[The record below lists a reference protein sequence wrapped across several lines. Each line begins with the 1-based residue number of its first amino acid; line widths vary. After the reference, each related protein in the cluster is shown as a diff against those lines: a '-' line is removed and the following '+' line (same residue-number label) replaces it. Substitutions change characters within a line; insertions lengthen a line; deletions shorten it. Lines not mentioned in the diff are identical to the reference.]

1 MNAALQQA
9 WLKWSEMDDMNELA
23 TAYAKAAFE
32 AGWTAAIAQPE
43 VERSTPAGSTNPSS
57 FPWSE
62 ETMHTELGKVELISC
77 DAQLQWIGPEIPLPP
92 PRITAEDVYAAYP
105 RKVGRG
111 AAIKAIQKAAKIIG
125 PKATSMTRFCPYAVL
140 LERTQAFAKATA
152 SWPEADR
159 HFICH
164 PATWFNQERYNDD
177 PKEWERGTAPASQF
191 SVSH

>member
-1 MNAALQQA
+1 MYDC
-9 WLKWSEMDDMNELA
+9 SC
-23 TAYAKAAFE
+23 AFE
-32 AGWTAAIAQPE
+32 AGWNAAIVQTE
-43 VERSTPAGSTNPSS
+43 VSSKSQAGDAGSTPAGST
-57 FPWSE
+57 
-62 ETMHTELGKVELISC
+62 
-77 DAQLQWIGPEIPLPP
+77 
-92 PRITAEDVYAAYP
+92 ITADAIYAAYP

-111 AAIKAIQKAAKIIG
+111 AAIKAIQKAAKLIG

>member
-1 MNAALQQA
+1 MSPEAQ
-9 WLKWSEMDDMNELA
+9 K
-23 TAYAKAAFE
+23 AFE
-32 AGWTAAIAQPE
+32 AWFEVYDATEGGWGAVNRENCFTAFGAGWNAACAQTE
-43 VERSTPAGSTNPSS
+43 VASTSAGGTP
-57 FPWSE
+57 
-62 ETMHTELGKVELISC
+62 
-77 DAQLQWIGPEIPLPP
+77 
-92 PRITAEDVYAAYP
+92 TAEDIYAAYP

-111 AAIKAIQKAAKIIG
+111 AAIKAIQKAAKLIA
-125 PKATSMTRFCPYAVL
+125 PKPSSMTRFSPYEVL

-164 PATWFNQERYNDD
+164 PATWFNRGSYDDD